1 MPADAVPQQVA
12 VVVVVVVG
20 RQSLVALGAVQ
31 PVHFCRPAVA
41 EPPLAQT
48 GLDVQHSGLGQLSA
62 ADQQQTVAQVAPEQQ
77 VVAQVV
83 PEQQAVHEQ
92 HAVAQVVPEE
102 QVVAQ
107 AVHKQQAVAQVVPE
121 QLAVALVLVPQ
132 HDARQVVALVAR
144 HLPKN
149 MEQKININV

>member
-77 VVAQVV
+77 
-83 PEQQAVHEQ
+83 AVHEQ